1 MQRSNR
7 QLCVQHGKP
16 SGVLPG
22 PLQIALP
29 HPLVVVSLL
38 SLETPFRF
46 FKVLYAVPRAGP
58 LKTYRYRT
66 VKQHGHI
73 GEQPSQKISM
83 AAVNGCKV
91 DTTGFISMAGYNR
104 RISSNHI
111 GQIVKVRFDVVA
123 AKFVA
128 TAVDGTELRRF
139 TLPVIS
145 REYILGLPEPEG
157 VYN

>member
-1 MQRSNR
+1 MQAHPELAIPRRTYSRQLEPSLFDMQRVYNYLNQWTWER
-7 QLCVQHGKP
+7 
-16 SGVLPG
+16 
-22 PLQIALP
+22 
-29 HPLVVVSLL
+29 
-38 SLETPFRF
+38 
-46 FKVLYAVPRAGP
+46 
-58 LKTYRYRT
+58 
-66 VKQHGHI
+66 
-73 GEQPSQKISM
+73 
-83 AAVNGCKV
+83 KV